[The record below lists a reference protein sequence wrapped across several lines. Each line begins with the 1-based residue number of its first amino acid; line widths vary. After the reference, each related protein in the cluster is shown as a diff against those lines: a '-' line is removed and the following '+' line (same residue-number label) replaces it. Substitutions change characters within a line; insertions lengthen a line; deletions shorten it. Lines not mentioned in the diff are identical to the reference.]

1 MFGLI
6 ASKYLVH
13 LVEGDLAEIFDLNSK
28 FLEYLLVLR
37 IIQVYIL
44 DRRDR

>member
-6 ASKYLVH
+6 ASEYLVH
-13 LVEGDLAEIFDLNSK
+13 LVEGDLAEIFNLNSK

-37 IIQVYIL
+37 IIQINIL
-44 DRRDR
+44 D